1 MEQGGWD
8 RKLGGMGKENRG
20 PQTGLQFRGINKDPV
35 AAGASSYPRAAHS
48 EGIIKLAIH

>member
-1 MEQGGWD
+1 MAK
-8 RKLGGMGKENRG
+8 KLVGMYKTIGG